1 MDINK
6 LLSIINTGRIL
17 IQTHDYPDPDAITSA
32 FGLQYLLKHF
42 GVETSICFKGFA
54 ERASVNNLVKEFS
67 IPLLT
72 PIETMAIQPTDKI
85 ILVDG
90 QKLNANM
97 TNLPGDEVACIDHHP
112 IFKQVDYQYSD
123 IRLVG
128 ACASIIADYFV
139 KSKVKIPC
147 NIATL
152 LLYGLMVDTHSM
164 TRGVADLDLDIFPML
179 YRSSDPERFT
189 QLEAKSLEF
198 SDLQAFGA
206 AINNIRVYGR
216 TGFAS
221 IPFSC
226 PDALVA
232 QVADFILSLVEV
244 DIAIIHARR
253 EQGWKYSVRSVLP
266 EVHSGYML
274 AEVMP
279 PYGTG
284 GGHARMAA
292 GFIPK
297 ENIIQTGMDK
307 AQFESMLEERFL
319 NYIEKHLAEKD
330 IKNNSNDTN
339 TTNETQDN
347 Q

>member
-6 LLSIINTGRIL
+6 LLSVINNGHVF

-32 FGLQYLLKHF
+32 FGLQYLLKQF
-42 GVETSICFKGFA
+42 GVETSICFMGSA
-54 ERASVNNLVKEFS
+54 ERASFNNLVKEFA

-72 PIETMAIQPTDKI
+72 PVETMSMESTDKI
-85 ILVDG
+85 IQIDG

-97 TNLPGDEVACIDHHP
+97 TKLPGDDVACIDHHP
-112 IFKQVDYQYSD
+112 IFKQSYYQYTD

-128 ACASIIADYFV
+128 ACASIVTDYFV
-139 KSKVKIPC
+139 QTGTEIPS

-152 LLYGLMVDTHSM
+152 LLYGLMVDTHCM
-164 TRGVADLDLDIFPML
+164 TRGVADLDLDVFPRL
-179 YRSSDPERFT
+179 YRLATPDRLE
-189 QLEAKSLEF
+189 QLESKSLEF

-206 AINNIRVYGR
+206 AINNIRVFGR

-244 DIAIIHARR
+244 DIAIIHACRDR
-253 EQGWKYSVRSVLP
+253 GWKYSVRSVLP

-284 GGHARMAA
+284 GGHAKMAA

-297 ENIIQTGMDK
+297 ENILKTGMDK
-307 AQFESMLEERFL
+307 VQFATMLEERFL
-319 NYIEKHLAEKD
+319 KYIEVHMAERE
-330 IKNNSNDTN
+330 NPAV
-339 TTNETQDN
+339 ETPNPDDPPK
-347 Q
+347 